1 MPTARLGGR
10 PAFMPRTGGEHGED
24 GEDTHGKK
32 AKDNTEEEDEEA
44 AEKEEKEKE
53 GGQETSSGDSAM
65 RRTYKKQG

>member
-1 MPTARLGGR
+1 MPTAGLGGR
-10 PAFMPRTGGEHGED
+10 PAFMPTGGEHGEN

-32 AKDNTEEEDEEA
+32 AKDNTEKEDEEA

-65 RRTYKKQG
+65 RRT